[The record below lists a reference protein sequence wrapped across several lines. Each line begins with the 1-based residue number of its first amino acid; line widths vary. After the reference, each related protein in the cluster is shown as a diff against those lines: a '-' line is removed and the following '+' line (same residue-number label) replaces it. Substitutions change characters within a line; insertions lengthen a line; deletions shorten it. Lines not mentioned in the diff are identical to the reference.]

1 MRASGDELNGIN
13 IRTIDH
19 HGSLNSK
26 VEVDMTEAESLPWG
40 LVRPVWTYRNE
51 SLCPWWFPAYSF

>member
-26 VEVDMTEAESLPWG
+26 VEVDMTEAESLP
-40 LVRPVWTYRNE
+40 
-51 SLCPWWFPAYSF
+51 